1 METVKINTKYLG
13 GLKRKI
19 DIQLSAEQVQKT
31 FDENYRK
38 KQQTVELPGFR
49 KGKVPLD
56 QIRSMYQEEVKRDTV
71 ISLINEFYRKA
82 LQQEQLK
89 PAGEPKIDFKSALVE
104 NQAFDF
110 SAELEVQPEINI
122 DGTFKVQ
129 LSKPSIEVKEKEV
142 DQAVENIRA
151 ASAKFEPIKEE
162 RGVHWGDVVQL
173 EITELSGPIGIEKK
187 PMLEMKKEN
196 EKAIKGLMEGVLDMK
211 PGDKKKIPVNLS
223 DKYPMKEQAGKSAE
237 LEVTLVDIKK
247 KLLPELDE
255 EFVKKFKCK
264 DMEQLKSLI
273 RQSIEKEKQ
282 GQSYD
287 LMREETLKQL
297 VDKNPI
303 ELLPEGVINEQEQ
316 AIISSA
322 EERLKKSGMG
332 EKEIEQYKKKY
343 QEEFQKQARF
353 MVQSSYLIYTLA
365 NKLNISVSPQEVK
378 LYLQESKGVQTQG
391 EYEKIEHFLIQ
402 EKTIEHLIN
411 TATKS

>member
-1 METVKINTKYLG
+1 METIKINTKYLG

-19 DIQLSAEQVQKT
+19 DIQLSAEQVQKA

-38 KQQTVELPGFR
+38 KQKTVELPGFR

-56 QIRSMYQEEVKRDTV
+56 QIRSMYQEEVKRNTV

-89 PAGEPKIDFKSALVE
+89 PAGEPKIDFKSTIVE
-104 NQAFDF
+104 NQVFGF
-110 SAELEVQPEINI
+110 SAELEIQPEINI

-129 LSKPSIEVKEKEV
+129 LSKPSIEVREKEV

-151 ASAKFEPIKEE
+151 ANAKFEPIKEE
-162 RGVHWGDVVQL
+162 RGVHWGDVVKL
-173 EITELSGPIGIEKK
+173 EITELSGPIGIEQK

-196 EKAIKGLMEGVLDMK
+196 EKEIKGLMEGVLDMK
-211 PGDKKKIPVNLS
+211 PGDKKKILVNLS

-247 KLLPELDE
+247 KLLPELNE

-264 DMEQLKSLI
+264 DIEQLKSLI
-273 RQSIEKEKQ
+273 QQSIEREKQ

-287 LMREETLKQL
+287 IMREETLKQL

-322 EERLKKSGMG
+322 EGRLKKSGMS

-353 MVQSSYLIYTLA
+353 MVESSYLIYTLA
-365 NKLNISVSPQEVK
+365 NKLNVSVSPQEVK
-378 LYLQESKGVQTQG
+378 LYLQESEGVQTEG
-391 EYEKIEHFLIQ
+391 EYEKIENFLIQ